1 MKGRDKM
8 KGNKLKLITIILAI
22 VLVSLVSFLG
32 VYTQVQNRME
42 NQLKPF
48 EYSLDVN
55 GERQVGFIPSTET
68 KTVVRD
74 SSGKEVEDG
83 SNLTDDEIQEKGY
96 TKEEVYVNNTDNL
109 TAENYKLSKKII
121 EDKLERIGADE
132 YRIRLDENTGNIFVE
147 LPEDELTDRVITDL
161 LSVNKFQVVDE
172 QTGEEL
178 MNNDDI
184 ESVRISYGST
194 SQEATAG
201 TGVYMSIQFDKEGT
215 KKFEDIT
222 KTYRE
227 GAEESSSDENG
238 SSEETSNEESSE
250 DSSSTEKTVALKID
264 DEKIMST
271 SFDQDISTGLLQ
283 LSLGQETTDQEALQE
298 NIQKGQEMALKLES
312 KAMPVTYTV
321 SENKYILSNISRE
334 CINYFKIAVTILA
347 AVALIV
353 LIIKF
358 KSNGALASVAFVGFA
373 AVLLLVLRYTNAII
387 SLEGIFA
394 IVLVLILNYILTHK
408 VLKAI
413 KESKDANK
421 EIVTI
426 FKDFFIK
433 LIPVIIMG
441 LVFNFVRWITFVSFG
456 NVIFWGTVLI
466 VIYNWLVTGTLLKLE
481 VGGANNEK

>member
-1 MKGRDKM
+1 MKGRGKM
-8 KGNKLKLITIILAI
+8 KKNKLKLVTIILAI

-48 EYSLDVN
+48 DYTMDVD

-68 KTVVRD
+68 KTVVKD

-83 SNLTDDEIQEKGY
+83 SDLTDDEIQEKGY

-109 TAENYKLSKKII
+109 TTENYKLSKKIM
-121 EDKLERIGADE
+121 EDKLERIGVDE

-147 LPEDELTDRVITDL
+147 LPEKELTDKVITDL

-227 GAEESSSDENG
+227 GSTTESS
-238 SSEETSNEESSE
+238 NEDGTSE
-250 DSSSTEKTVALKID
+250 DSSSTEKTVALKVD
-264 DEKIMST
+264 DEKLMST
-271 SFDQDISTGLLQ
+271 SFDQDITTGLLQ
-283 LSLGQETTDQEALQE
+283 LSLGQETTDQEEFQE
-298 NIQKGQEMALKLES
+298 NVQKGQDMALKLES

-321 SENKYILSNISRE
+321 SENKYVLSNISRE
-334 CINYFKIAVTILA
+334 YINYFKIAVTILA

-358 KSNGALASVAFVGFA
+358 KSNGVLASIAFVGFTA
-373 AVLLLVLRYTNAII
+373 ILLLVLRYTNAVL

-421 EIVTI
+421 EIVAI

-466 VIYNWLVTGTLLKLE
+466 VIYNWLITGTLLKLE
-481 VGGANNEK
+481 IGGADNEK

>member
-1 MKGRDKM
+1 MKGRGKM
-8 KGNKLKLITIILAI
+8 KKNKLKLVTIILAI

-48 EYSLDVN
+48 DYTMDVD

-68 KTVVRD
+68 KTVVKD

-83 SNLTDDEIQEKGY
+83 SDLTDDEIQEKGY

-109 TAENYKLSKKII
+109 TTENYKLSKKIM
-121 EDKLERIGADE
+121 EDKLERIGVDE

-147 LPEDELTDRVITDL
+147 LPEKELTDKVITDL

-227 GAEESSSDENG
+227 GSTTESS
-238 SSEETSNEESSE
+238 NEDGTSE
-250 DSSSTEKTVALKID
+250 DSSSTEKTVALKVD
-264 DEKIMST
+264 DEKLMST
-271 SFDQDISTGLLQ
+271 SFDQDITTGLLQ
-283 LSLGQETTDQEALQE
+283 LSLGQETTDQEEFQE
-298 NIQKGQEMALKLES
+298 NVQKGQDMALKLES

-321 SENKYILSNISRE
+321 SENKYVLSNISRE
-334 CINYFKIAVTILA
+334 YINYFKIAVTILV

-358 KSNGALASVAFVGFA
+358 KSNGVLASIAFVGFTA
-373 AVLLLVLRYTNAII
+373 ILLLVLRYTNAVL

-421 EIVTI
+421 EIVAI

-466 VIYNWLVTGTLLKLE
+466 VIYNWLITGTLLKLE
-481 VGGANNEK
+481 IGGADNEK